1 VITSS
6 IPLTSELAKVQLPK
20 EQTFMKINLNILS
33 AGLLLATA
41 VSFSS
46 CDDFLTRDP
55 QDTVTDVP
63 SFWNNEENLRTSF
76 LDYYTYFFPGYRSSW
91 ERADNFAETNVA
103 DWTDDNAQEVAT
115 LFTKVAPTSDAGN
128 WNFKKVRNMNLLLS
142 RIQSSSLG
150 EEAKNHWSGVARLFR
165 AMEYAKLVQKFGDV
179 PYYDAVLGSTDNEQ
193 LYRARDPRTT
203 VMDKVNE
210 DLAFACANIRVNDG
224 TKGLTV
230 NRAVAQGFASRIM
243 LFEGTWQKY
252 HANNTAK
259 AAEYLKAAK
268 DYAAALMQTNAYSI
282 APSYKS
288 LTTSEDLA
296 GNPEIIM
303 YRSYVENV
311 VMHSLMSFQNTEMEM
326 SSPSRSFID
335 AFLTKNGLPIH
346 QAGNTDYKGK
356 EYAKEIQNRDPR
368 LADNIDEESG
378 LRLNGV
384 AAVYAA
390 SGYYANRYV
399 NKDLINKPG
408 GMSNTN
414 TTDAPVMKLNEVM
427 LNYIEAAAEL
437 ADLGQY
443 TLTQADFD
451 KTINAIRD
459 RQSTQMPHV
468 TLAGNALKV
477 NGVEINDPDRD
488 ATVKPIIWEIR
499 RERRVELAYEG
510 LRFNDLRRWGKLEYA
525 DMVKNKKLNMGAW
538 INKADYPEN
547 AEALAKIT
555 LCDENGNIVTGNEG
569 YIMPITEVAK
579 MRQMADKDY
588 LYPIPVDQ
596 ITMYETHGFKL
607 TQNPGW

>member
-1 VITSS
+1 
-6 IPLTSELAKVQLPK
+6 
-20 EQTFMKINLNILS
+20 MKINLNILS

-128 WNFKKVRNMNLLLS
+128 WNFKKIRNMNLLLS
-142 RIQSSSLG
+142 RIQSSTLG

-179 PYYDAVLGSTDNEQ
+179 PYYDAVVGSTDNEQ

-427 LNYIEAAAEL
+427 LNYIDAAAEL

-488 ATVKPIIWEIR
+488 ATVTPILWEIR

>member
-1 VITSS
+1 MV
-6 IPLTSELAKVQLPK
+6 LTSELAKVQLPK

-76 LDYYTYFFPGYRSSW
+76 LDYYTYFFPGYRSGW
-91 ERADNFAETNVA
+91 NRADNFAETNVA

-115 LFTKVAPTSDAGN
+115 LFTKVAPTTDADN
-128 WNFKKVRNMNLLLS
+128 WDFEKIRNMNLLLS

-179 PYYDAVLGSTDNEQ
+179 PYYDAVVGSTDNEQ

-311 VMHSLMSFQNTEMEM
+311 VMHSLMSFQNTEHEM
-326 SSPSRSFID
+326 SSPSRSFVD

-408 GMSNTN
+408 GMSSTN

-525 DMVKNKKLNMGAW
+525 DMTKNKKLNMGAW

-579 MRQMADKDY
+579 MRVMADKDY

-596 ITMYETHGFKL
+596 ITMYENHGFKL

>member
-1 VITSS
+1 
-6 IPLTSELAKVQLPK
+6 
-20 EQTFMKINLNILS
+20 MKINLNILS

-76 LDYYTYFFPGYRSSW
+76 LDYYTYFFPGYRSGW
-91 ERADNFAETNVA
+91 NRADNFAETNVA

-115 LFTKVAPTSDAGN
+115 LFTKVAPTTDADN
-128 WNFKKVRNMNLLLS
+128 WNFEKIRNMNLLLS

-179 PYYDAVLGSTDNEQ
+179 PYYDAVVGSTDNEK

-210 DLAFACANIRVNDG
+210 DMAFACANIRVNDG

-311 VMHSLMSFQNTEMEM
+311 VMHSLMSFQNTEHEM

-408 GMSNTN
+408 GMSSTN

-437 ADLGQY
+437 AELGQY

-459 RQSTQMPHV
+459 RQSTQMPHL

-525 DMVKNKKLNMGAW
+525 DMTKNKKLNMGAW

-555 LCDENGNIVTGNEG
+555 LCDENGKIVTGNEG

-579 MRQMADKDY
+579 MRVMADKDY

-596 ITMYETHGFKL
+596 ITMYENHGFKL

>member
-1 VITSS
+1 
-6 IPLTSELAKVQLPK
+6 
-20 EQTFMKINLNILS
+20 MKINLNILS

-76 LDYYTYFFPGYRSSW
+76 LDYYTYFFPGYRSGW
-91 ERADNFAETNVA
+91 NRADNFAETNVA

-115 LFTKVAPTSDAGN
+115 LFTKVAPTTDADN
-128 WNFKKVRNMNLLLS
+128 WDFEKIRNMNLLLS

-179 PYYDAVLGSTDNEQ
+179 PYYDAVVGSTDNEQ

-311 VMHSLMSFQNTEMEM
+311 VMHSLMSFQNTEHEM
-326 SSPSRSFID
+326 SSPSRSFVD

-408 GMSNTN
+408 GMSSTN

-459 RQSTQMPHV
+459 RQSTQMPHL

-525 DMVKNKKLNMGAW
+525 DMTKNKKLNMGAW

-579 MRQMADKDY
+579 MRVMADKDY

-596 ITMYETHGFKL
+596 ITMYENHGFKL

>member
-1 VITSS
+1 
-6 IPLTSELAKVQLPK
+6 
-20 EQTFMKINLNILS
+20 MKINLNILS

-76 LDYYTYFFPGYRSSW
+76 LDYYTYFFPGYRSTW
-91 ERADNFAETNVA
+91 QRADNFAETNVA
-103 DWTDDNAQEVAT
+103 DWTDDNAQEEAT
-115 LFTKVAPTSDAGN
+115 LFTKVAPTADADN
-128 WNFKKVRNMNLLLS
+128 WNFKKIRNMNLLLS
-142 RIQSSSLG
+142 RIQSSTLG

-179 PYYDAVLGSTDNEQ
+179 PYYDAVVGSTDNEQ

-252 HANNTAK
+252 NANNTAK

-311 VMHSLMSFQNTEMEM
+311 VMHSLMSFQNTEMEK
-326 SSPSRSFID
+326 SSPSRSFVD

-459 RQSTQMPHV
+459 RQSTKMPHV

-488 ATVKPIIWEIR
+488 ATVKPILWEIR

-510 LRFNDLRRWGKLEYA
+510 VRFNDLRRWGKLEYA

-555 LCDENGNIVTGNEG
+555 LCDENGKIVTGNEG

-579 MRQMADKDY
+579 MRVMADKDY

-596 ITMYETHGFKL
+596 ITMYETHGFTL

>member
-1 VITSS
+1 
-6 IPLTSELAKVQLPK
+6 
-20 EQTFMKINLNILS
+20 MKINLNILS

-76 LDYYTYFFPGYRSSW
+76 LDYYTYFFPGYRSTW
-91 ERADNFAETNVA
+91 QRADNFAETNVA

-115 LFTKVAPTSDAGN
+115 LFTKVAPTSDAEN

-142 RIQSSSLG
+142 RIQSSTLG

-179 PYYDAVLGSTDNEQ
+179 PYYDAVVGSTDNEQ

-427 LNYIEAAAEL
+427 MNYIEAAAEL

-555 LCDENGNIVTGNEG
+555 LCDENGKIVTGNEG

-579 MRQMADKDY
+579 MRVMADKDY
-588 LYPIPVDQ
+588 LYPVPVDQ

>member
-1 VITSS
+1 
-6 IPLTSELAKVQLPK
+6 
-20 EQTFMKINLNILS
+20 MKINLNILS

-76 LDYYTYFFPGYRSSW
+76 LDYYTYFFPGYRSGW
-91 ERADNFAETNVA
+91 NRADNFAETNVA

-115 LFTKVAPTSDAGN
+115 LFTKVAPTTDADN
-128 WNFKKVRNMNLLLS
+128 WDFEKIRNMNLLLS

-179 PYYDAVLGSTDNEQ
+179 PYYDAVVGSTDNEQ

-311 VMHSLMSFQNTEMEM
+311 VMHSLMSFQNTEHEM

-408 GMSNTN
+408 GMSSTN

-437 ADLGQY
+437 AELGQY

-525 DMVKNKKLNMGAW
+525 DMTKNKKLNMGAW

-555 LCDENGNIVTGNEG
+555 LCDENGKIVTGNEG

-579 MRQMADKDY
+579 MRVMADKDY

-596 ITMYETHGFKL
+596 ITMYENHGFKL

>member
-1 VITSS
+1 
-6 IPLTSELAKVQLPK
+6 
-20 EQTFMKINLNILS
+20 MKINLNILS

-76 LDYYTYFFPGYRSSW
+76 LDYYTYFFPGYRSTW
-91 ERADNFAETNVA
+91 QRADNFAETNVA
-103 DWTDDNAQEVAT
+103 DWTDDNAQEEAT
-115 LFTKVAPTSDAGN
+115 LFTKVAPTTDADN
-128 WNFKKVRNMNLLLS
+128 WNFKKIRNMNLLLS
-142 RIQSSSLG
+142 RIQSSTLG
-150 EEAKNHWSGVARLFR
+150 DEAKNHWSGVARLFR

-179 PYYDAVLGSTDNEQ
+179 PYYDAVVGSTDNEQ

-210 DLAFACANIRVNDG
+210 DLAFACTNIRVNDG

-252 HANNTAK
+252 NANNTAK

-311 VMHSLMSFQNTEMEM
+311 VMHSLMSFQNTEMEK
-326 SSPSRSFID
+326 SSPSRSFVD

-459 RQSTQMPHV
+459 RQSTKMPHV

-488 ATVKPIIWEIR
+488 ATVKPILWEIR

-510 LRFNDLRRWGKLEYA
+510 VRFNDLRRWGKLEYA
-525 DMVKNKKLNMGAW
+525 DMTKNKKLNMGAW

-555 LCDENGNIVTGNEG
+555 LCDENGKIVTGNEG

-579 MRQMADKDY
+579 MRVMADKDY

>member
-1 VITSS
+1 
-6 IPLTSELAKVQLPK
+6 
-20 EQTFMKINLNILS
+20 MKINLNILS

-76 LDYYTYFFPGYRSSW
+76 LDYYTYFFPGYRSGW
-91 ERADNFAETNVA
+91 NRADNFAETNVA

-115 LFTKVAPTSDAGN
+115 LFTKVAPTTDADN
-128 WNFKKVRNMNLLLS
+128 WDFEKIRNMNLLLS

-179 PYYDAVLGSTDNEQ
+179 PYYDAVVGSTDNEQ

-311 VMHSLMSFQNTEMEM
+311 VMHSLMSFQNTEHEM
-326 SSPSRSFID
+326 SSPSRSFVD

-408 GMSNTN
+408 GMSSTN

-459 RQSTQMPHV
+459 RQSTQMPHL

-525 DMVKNKKLNMGAW
+525 DMTKNKKLNMGAW

-555 LCDENGNIVTGNEG
+555 LCDENGKIVTGNAG

-579 MRQMADKDY
+579 MRVMADKDY

-596 ITMYETHGFKL
+596 ITMYENHGFKL

>member
-1 VITSS
+1 
-6 IPLTSELAKVQLPK
+6 
-20 EQTFMKINLNILS
+20 MKINLNILS

-76 LDYYTYFFPGYRSSW
+76 LDYYTYFFPGYRSTW

-128 WNFKKVRNMNLLLS
+128 WNFKKIRNMNLLLS
-142 RIQSSSLG
+142 RIQSSTLG

-179 PYYDAVLGSTDNEQ
+179 PYYDAVVGSTDNEQ

-210 DLAFACANIRVNDG
+210 DLAFACTNIRVNDG

-326 SSPSRSFID
+326 SSPSRSFVD

-459 RQSTQMPHV
+459 RQSTKMPHV
-468 TLAGNALKV
+468 TLASNALKV

-525 DMVKNKKLNMGAW
+525 DMTKNKKLNMGAW

-579 MRQMADKDY
+579 MRVMADKDY

>member
-1 VITSS
+1 
-6 IPLTSELAKVQLPK
+6 
-20 EQTFMKINLNILS
+20 MKINLNILS

-142 RIQSSSLG
+142 RIQSSTLG

-179 PYYDAVLGSTDNEQ
+179 PYYDAVVGSTDNEQ

-414 TTDAPVMKLNEVM
+414 TTDAPVMKLNEVLM
-427 LNYIEAAAEL
+427 NYIEAAAEL

-488 ATVKPIIWEIR
+488 ATVTPILWEIR

-547 AEALAKIT
+547 ADALAKLT

>member
-1 VITSS
+1 
-6 IPLTSELAKVQLPK
+6 
-20 EQTFMKINLNILS
+20 MKINLNILS

-76 LDYYTYFFPGYRSSW
+76 LDYYTYFFPGYQSGW
-91 ERADNFAETNVA
+91 NRADNFAETNVA

-115 LFTKVAPTSDAGN
+115 LFTKVAPTTDADN
-128 WNFKKVRNMNLLLS
+128 WNFEKIRNMNLLLS

-179 PYYDAVLGSTDNEQ
+179 PYYDAVVGSTDNEQ

-311 VMHSLMSFQNTEMEM
+311 VMHSLMSFQNTEMEK
-326 SSPSRSFID
+326 SSPSRSFVD

-408 GMSNTN
+408 GMSSTN

-437 ADLGQY
+437 AELGQY

-459 RQSTQMPHV
+459 RQSTQMPHL

-525 DMVKNKKLNMGAW
+525 DMTKNKKLNMGAW

-555 LCDENGNIVTGNEG
+555 LCDENGKIVTGNEG

-579 MRQMADKDY
+579 MRVMADKDY

>member
-1 VITSS
+1 
-6 IPLTSELAKVQLPK
+6 
-20 EQTFMKINLNILS
+20 MKINLNILS

-76 LDYYTYFFPGYRSSW
+76 LDYYTYFFPGYRSTW

-115 LFTKVAPTSDAGN
+115 LFTKVAPTSDAYN
-128 WNFKKVRNMNLLLS
+128 WNFEKIRNMNLLLS
-142 RIQSSSLG
+142 RIQSSTLG

-179 PYYDAVLGSTDNEQ
+179 PYYDAVVGSTDNEQ

-414 TTDAPVMKLNEVM
+414 TTDAPVMKLNEVLM
-427 LNYIEAAAEL
+427 NYIEAAAEL

-488 ATVKPIIWEIR
+488 ATVTPIIWEIR

-547 AEALAKIT
+547 ADALAKIT

>member
-1 VITSS
+1 
-6 IPLTSELAKVQLPK
+6 
-20 EQTFMKINLNILS
+20 MKINLNILS

-76 LDYYTYFFPGYRSSW
+76 LDYYTYFFPGYRSGW
-91 ERADNFAETNVA
+91 NRADNFAETNVA

-115 LFTKVAPTSDAGN
+115 LFTKVAPTTDADN
-128 WNFKKVRNMNLLLS
+128 WNFEKIRNMNLLLS

-179 PYYDAVLGSTDNEQ
+179 PYYDAVVGSTDNEQ

-311 VMHSLMSFQNTEMEM
+311 VMHSLMSFQNTEMEK
-326 SSPSRSFID
+326 SSPSRSFVD

-408 GMSNTN
+408 GMSSTN

-459 RQSTQMPHV
+459 RQSTQMPHL

-525 DMVKNKKLNMGAW
+525 DMTKNKKLNMGAW

-579 MRQMADKDY
+579 MRVMADKDY

>member
-1 VITSS
+1 
-6 IPLTSELAKVQLPK
+6 
-20 EQTFMKINLNILS
+20 MKINLNILS

-76 LDYYTYFFPGYRSSW
+76 LDYYTYFFPGYRSGW
-91 ERADNFAETNVA
+91 NRADNFAETNVA

-115 LFTKVAPTSDAGN
+115 LFTKVAPTTDADN
-128 WNFKKVRNMNLLLS
+128 WNFEKIRNMNLLLN

-179 PYYDAVLGSTDNEQ
+179 PYYDAVVGSTDNEQ

-311 VMHSLMSFQNTEMEM
+311 VMHSLMSFQNTEHEM
-326 SSPSRSFID
+326 SSPSRSFVD

-408 GMSNTN
+408 GMSSTN

-437 ADLGQY
+437 AELGQY

-459 RQSTQMPHV
+459 RQSTQMPHL

-525 DMVKNKKLNMGAW
+525 DMTKNKKLNMGAW

-579 MRQMADKDY
+579 MRVMADKDY

-596 ITMYETHGFKL
+596 ITMYENHGFKL

>member
-1 VITSS
+1 
-6 IPLTSELAKVQLPK
+6 
-20 EQTFMKINLNILS
+20 MKINLNILS

-128 WNFKKVRNMNLLLS
+128 WNFKKIRNMNLLLS
-142 RIQSSSLG
+142 RIQSSTLG

-179 PYYDAVLGSTDNEQ
+179 PYYDAVVGSTDNEQ

-468 TLAGNALKV
+468 TLTGNALKV

-488 ATVKPIIWEIR
+488 ATVTPIIWEIR

-547 AEALAKIT
+547 ADALAKIT

>member
-1 VITSS
+1 
-6 IPLTSELAKVQLPK
+6 
-20 EQTFMKINLNILS
+20 MKINLNILS

-142 RIQSSSLG
+142 RIQSSTLG

-356 EYAKEIQNRDPR
+356 EFAKEIQNRDPR

-488 ATVKPIIWEIR
+488 ATVKPILWEIR

-510 LRFNDLRRWGKLEYA
+510 VRFNDLRRWGKLEYA

-547 AEALAKIT
+547 AEALAKTT

-579 MRQMADKDY
+579 MRVMADKDY

>member
-1 VITSS
+1 
-6 IPLTSELAKVQLPK
+6 
-20 EQTFMKINLNILS
+20 MKINLNILS

-128 WNFKKVRNMNLLLS
+128 WNFKKIRNMNLLLS
-142 RIQSSSLG
+142 RIQSSTLG

-179 PYYDAVLGSTDNEQ
+179 PYYDAVVGSTDNEQ

-414 TTDAPVMKLNEVM
+414 TTDAPVMKLNEVLM
-427 LNYIEAAAEL
+427 NYIEAAAEL

-488 ATVKPIIWEIR
+488 ATVTPIIWEIR

-579 MRQMADKDY
+579 MRVMADKDY
-588 LYPIPVDQ
+588 LYPVPVDQ

>member
-1 VITSS
+1 
-6 IPLTSELAKVQLPK
+6 
-20 EQTFMKINLNILS
+20 MKINLNILS

-76 LDYYTYFFPGYRSSW
+76 LDYYTYFFPGYRSTW
-91 ERADNFAETNVA
+91 QRADNFAETNVA
-103 DWTDDNAQEVAT
+103 DWTDDNAQEEAT
-115 LFTKVAPTSDAGN
+115 LFTKVAPTTDADN
-128 WNFKKVRNMNLLLS
+128 WNFKKIRNMNLLLS
-142 RIQSSSLG
+142 RIQSSSLND
-150 EEAKNHWSGVARLFR
+150 EAKNHWSGVARLFR

-179 PYYDAVLGSTDNEQ
+179 PYYDAVVGSTDNEQ

-210 DLAFACANIRVNDG
+210 DLAFACTNIRVNDG

-252 HANNTAK
+252 NANNTAK

-311 VMHSLMSFQNTEMEM
+311 VMHSLMSFQNTEMEK
-326 SSPSRSFID
+326 SSPSRSFVD

-356 EYAKEIQNRDPR
+356 EYAKEILNRDPR

-459 RQSTQMPHV
+459 RQSTHMPHV

-488 ATVKPIIWEIR
+488 ATVKPILWEIR

-510 LRFNDLRRWGKLEYA
+510 VRFNDLRRWGKLEYA

>member
-1 VITSS
+1 
-6 IPLTSELAKVQLPK
+6 
-20 EQTFMKINLNILS
+20 MKINLNILS

-128 WNFKKVRNMNLLLS
+128 WNFEKIRNMNLLLS
-142 RIQSSSLG
+142 RIQSSTLG

-179 PYYDAVLGSTDNEQ
+179 PYYDAVVGSTDNEQ

-356 EYAKEIQNRDPR
+356 EYAKEILNRDPR

-427 LNYIEAAAEL
+427 MNYIEAAAEL

-547 AEALAKIT
+547 ADALAKIT

>member
-1 VITSS
+1 
-6 IPLTSELAKVQLPK
+6 
-20 EQTFMKINLNILS
+20 MKINLNILS

-76 LDYYTYFFPGYRSSW
+76 LDYYTYFFPGYRSGW
-91 ERADNFAETNVA
+91 NRADNFAETNVA

-115 LFTKVAPTSDAGN
+115 LFTKVAPTTDADN
-128 WNFKKVRNMNLLLS
+128 WNFKKIRNMNLLLS

-179 PYYDAVLGSTDNEQ
+179 PYYDAVVGSTDNEQ

-311 VMHSLMSFQNTEMEM
+311 VMHSLMSFQNTEHEK

-408 GMSNTN
+408 GMSSTN

-437 ADLGQY
+437 AELGQY

-525 DMVKNKKLNMGAW
+525 DMTKNKKLNMGAW

-555 LCDENGNIVTGNEG
+555 LCDENGKIVTGNEG

-579 MRQMADKDY
+579 MRVMADKDY

-596 ITMYETHGFKL
+596 ITMYENHGFKL

>member
-1 VITSS
+1 
-6 IPLTSELAKVQLPK
+6 
-20 EQTFMKINLNILS
+20 MKINLNILS

-76 LDYYTYFFPGYRSSW
+76 LDYYTYFFPGYRSTW

-128 WNFKKVRNMNLLLS
+128 WNFKKIRNMNLLLS
-142 RIQSSSLG
+142 RIQSSTLG

-179 PYYDAVLGSTDNEQ
+179 PYYDAVVGSTDNEQ

-326 SSPSRSFID
+326 SSPSRSFVD

-459 RQSTQMPHV
+459 RQSTKMPHV

-488 ATVKPIIWEIR
+488 ATVKPILWEIR

-510 LRFNDLRRWGKLEYA
+510 VRFNDLRRWGKLEYA

>member
-1 VITSS
+1 
-6 IPLTSELAKVQLPK
+6 
-20 EQTFMKINLNILS
+20 MKINLNILS

-128 WNFKKVRNMNLLLS
+128 WNFKKIRNMNLLLS
-142 RIQSSSLG
+142 RIQSSTLG

-179 PYYDAVLGSTDNEQ
+179 PYYDAVVGSTDNEQ

-210 DLAFACANIRVNDG
+210 DLAFACTNIRVNDG

-326 SSPSRSFID
+326 SSPSRSFVD

-408 GMSNTN
+408 GMSSTN

-459 RQSTQMPHV
+459 RQSTKMPHV

-488 ATVKPIIWEIR
+488 ATVKPILWEIR

-525 DMVKNKKLNMGAW
+525 DMVQNKKLNMGAW

-555 LCDENGNIVTGNEG
+555 LCDENGKIVTGNEG

-579 MRQMADKDY
+579 MRVMADKDY
-588 LYPIPVDQ
+588 LYPVPVDQ

>member
-1 VITSS
+1 
-6 IPLTSELAKVQLPK
+6 
-20 EQTFMKINLNILS
+20 MKINLNILS

-76 LDYYTYFFPGYRSSW
+76 LDYYTYFFPGYRSGW
-91 ERADNFAETNVA
+91 NRADNFAETNVA

-115 LFTKVAPTSDAGN
+115 LFTKVAPTTDADN
-128 WNFKKVRNMNLLLS
+128 WNFEKIRNMNLLLS

-179 PYYDAVLGSTDNEQ
+179 PYYDAVVGSTDNEQ

-230 NRAVAQGFASRIM
+230 NRAVALGFASRIM

-311 VMHSLMSFQNTEMEM
+311 VMHSLMSFQNTEHEM
-326 SSPSRSFID
+326 SSPSRSFVD

-408 GMSNTN
+408 GMSSTN

-437 ADLGQY
+437 AELGQY

-459 RQSTQMPHV
+459 RQSTQMPHL

-525 DMVKNKKLNMGAW
+525 DMTKNKKLNMGAW

-555 LCDENGNIVTGNEG
+555 LCDENGKIVTGNEG

-579 MRQMADKDY
+579 MRVMADKDY

-596 ITMYETHGFKL
+596 ITMYENHGFKL

>member
-1 VITSS
+1 
-6 IPLTSELAKVQLPK
+6 
-20 EQTFMKINLNILS
+20 MKINLNILS

-76 LDYYTYFFPGYRSSW
+76 LDYYTYFFPGYRSGW
-91 ERADNFAETNVA
+91 NRADNFAETNVA

-115 LFTKVAPTSDAGN
+115 LFTKVAPTTDADN
-128 WNFKKVRNMNLLLS
+128 WDFEKIRNMNLLLS

-179 PYYDAVLGSTDNEQ
+179 PYYDAVVGSTDNEQ

-311 VMHSLMSFQNTEMEM
+311 VMHSLMSFQNTEHEM

-408 GMSNTN
+408 GMSSTN

-437 ADLGQY
+437 AELGQY

-451 KTINAIRD
+451 NTINAIRD
-459 RQSTQMPHV
+459 RQSTQMPHL

-525 DMVKNKKLNMGAW
+525 DMTKNKKLNMGAW

-555 LCDENGNIVTGNEG
+555 LCDENGKIVTGNEG

-579 MRQMADKDY
+579 MRVMADKDY

-596 ITMYETHGFKL
+596 ITMYENHGFKL

>member
-1 VITSS
+1 
-6 IPLTSELAKVQLPK
+6 
-20 EQTFMKINLNILS
+20 MKINLNILS

-76 LDYYTYFFPGYRSSW
+76 LDYYTYFFPGYRSGW
-91 ERADNFAETNVA
+91 NRADNFAETNVA

-115 LFTKVAPTSDAGN
+115 LFTKVAPTTDADN
-128 WNFKKVRNMNLLLS
+128 WNFKKIRNMNLLLS

-179 PYYDAVLGSTDNEQ
+179 PYYDAVVGSTDNEQ

-311 VMHSLMSFQNTEMEM
+311 VMHSLMSFQNTEHEM

-408 GMSNTN
+408 GMSSTN

-437 ADLGQY
+437 AELGQY

-459 RQSTQMPHV
+459 RQSTQMPHL

-525 DMVKNKKLNMGAW
+525 DMTKNKKLNMGAW

-555 LCDENGNIVTGNEG
+555 LCDENGKIVTGNEG

-579 MRQMADKDY
+579 MRVMADKDY

-596 ITMYETHGFKL
+596 ITMYENHGFKL

>member
-1 VITSS
+1 
-6 IPLTSELAKVQLPK
+6 
-20 EQTFMKINLNILS
+20 MKINLNILS

-55 QDTVTDVP
+55 QDTVTDIP

-91 ERADNFAETNVA
+91 SRADNFAETNVA
-103 DWTDDNAQEVAT
+103 DWTDDNAQEEAT
-115 LFTKVAPTSDAGN
+115 LFTKVAPTTDADN
-128 WNFKKVRNMNLLLS
+128 WNFEKIRNMNLLLS

-179 PYYDAVLGSTDNEQ
+179 PYYDAVVGSTDNEQ

-210 DLAFACANIRVNDG
+210 DLAFACTNIRVNDG

-252 HANNTAK
+252 NANNTAK

-311 VMHSLMSFQNTEMEM
+311 VMHSLMSFQNTEMEK
-326 SSPSRSFID
+326 SSPSRSFVD

-408 GMSNTN
+408 GMSSTN

-459 RQSTQMPHV
+459 RQSTKMPHV

-488 ATVKPIIWEIR
+488 ATVKPILWEIR

-510 LRFNDLRRWGKLEYA
+510 VRFNDLRRWGKLEYA

-579 MRQMADKDY
+579 MRVMADKDY

>member
-1 VITSS
+1 
-6 IPLTSELAKVQLPK
+6 
-20 EQTFMKINLNILS
+20 MKINLNILS

-179 PYYDAVLGSTDNEQ
+179 PYYDAVVGSTDNEQ

-427 LNYIEAAAEL
+427 MNYIEAAAEL

-488 ATVKPIIWEIR
+488 ATVKPILWEIR

-555 LCDENGNIVTGNEG
+555 LCDENGKIVTGNEG

>member
-1 VITSS
+1 
-6 IPLTSELAKVQLPK
+6 
-20 EQTFMKINLNILS
+20 MKINLNILS

-76 LDYYTYFFPGYRSSW
+76 LDYYTYFFPGYRSGW
-91 ERADNFAETNVA
+91 NRADNFAETNVA

-115 LFTKVAPTSDAGN
+115 LFTKVAPTTDADN
-128 WNFKKVRNMNLLLS
+128 WNFEKIRNMNLLLS

-179 PYYDAVLGSTDNEQ
+179 PYYDAVVGSTDNEQ

-268 DYAAALMQTNAYSI
+268 DYAATLMQTNAYSI

-311 VMHSLMSFQNTEMEM
+311 VMHSLMSFQNTEHEM

-408 GMSNTN
+408 GMSSTN

-437 ADLGQY
+437 AELGQY

-459 RQSTQMPHV
+459 RQSTQMPHL

-525 DMVKNKKLNMGAW
+525 DMTKNKKLNMGAW

-579 MRQMADKDY
+579 MRVMADKDY

-596 ITMYETHGFKL
+596 ITMYENHGFKL

>member
-1 VITSS
+1 
-6 IPLTSELAKVQLPK
+6 
-20 EQTFMKINLNILS
+20 MKINLNILS

-76 LDYYTYFFPGYRSSW
+76 LDYYTYFFPGYRSGW
-91 ERADNFAETNVA
+91 NRADNFAETNVA

-115 LFTKVAPTSDAGN
+115 LFTKVAPTTDADN
-128 WNFKKVRNMNLLLS
+128 WDFEKIRNMNLLLS

-179 PYYDAVLGSTDNEQ
+179 PYYDAVVGSTDNEQ

-311 VMHSLMSFQNTEMEM
+311 VMHSLMSFQNTEHEM
-326 SSPSRSFID
+326 SSPSRSFVD

-408 GMSNTN
+408 GMSSTN

-437 ADLGQY
+437 AELGQY

-459 RQSTQMPHV
+459 RQSTQMPHL

-525 DMVKNKKLNMGAW
+525 DMTKNKKLNMGAW
-538 INKADYPEN
+538 INTADYPDN

-579 MRQMADKDY
+579 MRVMADKDY

-596 ITMYETHGFKL
+596 ITMYENHGFKL

>member
-1 VITSS
+1 
-6 IPLTSELAKVQLPK
+6 
-20 EQTFMKINLNILS
+20 MKINLNILS

-179 PYYDAVLGSTDNEQ
+179 PYYDAVVGSTDNEQ

-311 VMHSLMSFQNTEMEM
+311 VMHSLMSFQNTEHEM
-326 SSPSRSFID
+326 SSPSRSFVD

-408 GMSNTN
+408 GMSSTN

-459 RQSTQMPHV
+459 RQSTQMPHL

-525 DMVKNKKLNMGAW
+525 DMTKNKKLNMGAW

-555 LCDENGNIVTGNEG
+555 LCDENGKIVTGNEG

-579 MRQMADKDY
+579 MRVMADKDY

-596 ITMYETHGFKL
+596 ITMYENHGFKL

>member
-1 VITSS
+1 
-6 IPLTSELAKVQLPK
+6 
-20 EQTFMKINLNILS
+20 MKINLNILS

-76 LDYYTYFFPGYRSSW
+76 LDYYTYFFPGYRSTW
-91 ERADNFAETNVA
+91 QRADNFAETNVA
-103 DWTDDNAQEVAT
+103 DWTDDNAQEEAT
-115 LFTKVAPTSDAGN
+115 LFTKVAPTTDADN
-128 WNFKKVRNMNLLLS
+128 WNFKKIRNMNLLLS
-142 RIQSSSLG
+142 RIQSSTLG

-179 PYYDAVLGSTDNEQ
+179 PYYDAVVGSTDNEQ

-311 VMHSLMSFQNTEMEM
+311 VMHSLMSFQNTEMEK
-326 SSPSRSFID
+326 SSPSRSFVD

-459 RQSTQMPHV
+459 RQSTKMPHV

-488 ATVKPIIWEIR
+488 ATVKPILWEIR

-510 LRFNDLRRWGKLEYA
+510 VRFNDLRRWGKLEYA

-555 LCDENGNIVTGNEG
+555 LCDENGKIVTGNEG

-579 MRQMADKDY
+579 MRVMADKDY

>member
-1 VITSS
+1 
-6 IPLTSELAKVQLPK
+6 
-20 EQTFMKINLNILS
+20 MKINLNILS

-414 TTDAPVMKLNEVM
+414 TTDAPVMKLNEVLM
-427 LNYIEAAAEL
+427 NYIEAAAEL

-488 ATVKPIIWEIR
+488 ATVTPIIWEIR

-547 AEALAKIT
+547 ADALAKIT

>member
-1 VITSS
+1 
-6 IPLTSELAKVQLPK
+6 
-20 EQTFMKINLNILS
+20 MKINLNILS

-76 LDYYTYFFPGYRSSW
+76 LDYYTYFFPGYRSGW
-91 ERADNFAETNVA
+91 NRADNFAETNVA

-115 LFTKVAPTSDAGN
+115 LFTKVAPTTDADN
-128 WNFKKVRNMNLLLS
+128 WNFKKIRNMNLLLS

-179 PYYDAVLGSTDNEQ
+179 PYYDAVVGSTDNEQ

-210 DLAFACANIRVNDG
+210 ALAFACANIRVNDG

-311 VMHSLMSFQNTEMEM
+311 VMHSLMSFQNTEHEM
-326 SSPSRSFID
+326 SSPSRSFVD

-408 GMSNTN
+408 GMSSTN

-459 RQSTQMPHV
+459 RQSTQMPHL

-525 DMVKNKKLNMGAW
+525 DMTKNKKLNMGAW

-555 LCDENGNIVTGNEG
+555 LCDENGKIVTGNEG

-579 MRQMADKDY
+579 MRVMADKDY

-596 ITMYETHGFKL
+596 ITMYENHGFKL

>member
-1 VITSS
+1 
-6 IPLTSELAKVQLPK
+6 
-20 EQTFMKINLNILS
+20 MKINLNILS

-76 LDYYTYFFPGYRSSW
+76 LDYYTYFFPGYRSGW
-91 ERADNFAETNVA
+91 NRADNFAETIVA
-103 DWTDDNAQEVAT
+103 DCTDENAQEVAT
-115 LFTKVAPTSDAGN
+115 LFTKVAPTTDADN
-128 WNFKKVRNMNLLLS
+128 WNFEKIRNMNLLLS

-179 PYYDAVLGSTDNEQ
+179 PYYDAVVGSTDNEQ

-311 VMHSLMSFQNTEMEM
+311 VMHSLMSFQNTEMEK
-326 SSPSRSFID
+326 SSPSRSFVD

-408 GMSNTN
+408 GMSSTN

-437 ADLGQY
+437 AELGQY

-459 RQSTQMPHV
+459 RQSTQMPHL

-525 DMVKNKKLNMGAW
+525 DMTKNKKLNMGAW

-555 LCDENGNIVTGNEG
+555 LCDENGKIVTGNEG

-579 MRQMADKDY
+579 MRVMADKDY

-596 ITMYETHGFKL
+596 ITMYENHGFKL

>member
-1 VITSS
+1 
-6 IPLTSELAKVQLPK
+6 
-20 EQTFMKINLNILS
+20 MKINLNILS

-76 LDYYTYFFPGYRSSW
+76 LDYYTYFFPGYRSTW
-91 ERADNFAETNVA
+91 QRADNFAETNVA
-103 DWTDDNAQEVAT
+103 DWTDDNAQEEAT
-115 LFTKVAPTSDAGN
+115 LFTKVAPTTDADN
-128 WNFKKVRNMNLLLS
+128 WNFKKIRNMNLLLS
-142 RIQSSSLG
+142 RIQSSSLND
-150 EEAKNHWSGVARLFR
+150 EAKNHWSGVARLFR

-179 PYYDAVLGSTDNEQ
+179 PYYDAVVGSTDNEQ

-210 DLAFACANIRVNDG
+210 DLAFACTNIRVNDG

-252 HANNTAK
+252 NANNTAK

-311 VMHSLMSFQNTEMEM
+311 VMHSLMSFQNTEMEK
-326 SSPSRSFID
+326 SSPSRSFVD

-459 RQSTQMPHV
+459 RQSTKMPHV

-488 ATVKPIIWEIR
+488 ATVKPILWEIR

-510 LRFNDLRRWGKLEYA
+510 VRFNDLRRWGKLEYA

>member
-1 VITSS
+1 
-6 IPLTSELAKVQLPK
+6 
-20 EQTFMKINLNILS
+20 MKINLNILS
-33 AGLLLATA
+33 VGLLLATA

-128 WNFKKVRNMNLLLS
+128 WNFKKIRNMNLLLS
-142 RIQSSSLG
+142 RIQSSTLG

-356 EYAKEIQNRDPR
+356 EFAKEIQNRDPR

-408 GMSNTN
+408 GMSSTN
-414 TTDAPVMKLNEVM
+414 TTDAPVMKLNEVLM
-427 LNYIEAAAEL
+427 NYIEAAAEL

-488 ATVKPIIWEIR
+488 ATVTPIIWEIR

-547 AEALAKIT
+547 ADALAKIT

-579 MRQMADKDY
+579 MRVMADKDY

-596 ITMYETHGFKL
+596 ITMYENHGFKL

>member
-1 VITSS
+1 
-6 IPLTSELAKVQLPK
+6 
-20 EQTFMKINLNILS
+20 M
-33 AGLLLATA
+33 
-41 VSFSS
+41 SFSS

-128 WNFKKVRNMNLLLS
+128 WNFKKIRNMNLLLS
-142 RIQSSSLG
+142 RIQSSTLG

-179 PYYDAVLGSTDNEQ
+179 PYYDAVVGSTDNEQ

-356 EYAKEIQNRDPR
+356 EFAKEIQNRDPR

-408 GMSNTN
+408 GMSSTN
-414 TTDAPVMKLNEVM
+414 TTDAPVMKLNEVLM
-427 LNYIEAAAEL
+427 NYIEAAAEL

-525 DMVKNKKLNMGAW
+525 DMTKNKKLNMGAW

-547 AEALAKIT
+547 ADALAKIT
-555 LCDENGNIVTGNEG
+555 LCDENGKIVTGNEG

-579 MRQMADKDY
+579 MRVMADKDY

-596 ITMYETHGFKL
+596 ITMYENHGFKL

>member
-1 VITSS
+1 
-6 IPLTSELAKVQLPK
+6 
-20 EQTFMKINLNILS
+20 MKINLNILS

-76 LDYYTYFFPGYRSSW
+76 LDYYTYFFPGYRSGW
-91 ERADNFAETNVA
+91 NRADNFAETNVA

-115 LFTKVAPTSDAGN
+115 LFTKVAPTTDADN
-128 WNFKKVRNMNLLLS
+128 WDFEKIRNMNLLLS

-179 PYYDAVLGSTDNEQ
+179 PYYDAVVGSTDNEQ

-311 VMHSLMSFQNTEMEM
+311 VMHSLMSFQNTEHEM
-326 SSPSRSFID
+326 SSPSRSFVD

-408 GMSNTN
+408 GMSSTN
-414 TTDAPVMKLNEVM
+414 TTDAPVMKLNEVLM
-427 LNYIEAAAEL
+427 NYIEAAAEL

-488 ATVKPIIWEIR
+488 ATVTPIIWEIR

-525 DMVKNKKLNMGAW
+525 DMTKNKKLNMGAW

-547 AEALAKIT
+547 ADALAKIT

-579 MRQMADKDY
+579 MRVMADKDY

-596 ITMYETHGFKL
+596 ITMYENHGFKL